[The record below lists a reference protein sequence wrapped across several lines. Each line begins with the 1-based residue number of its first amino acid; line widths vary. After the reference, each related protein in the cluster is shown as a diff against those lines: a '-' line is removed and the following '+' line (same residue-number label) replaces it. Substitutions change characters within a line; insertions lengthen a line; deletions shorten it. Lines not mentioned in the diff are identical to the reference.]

1 MSVEVLLKCCNLVQS
16 HWFEGHNEAQYRH
29 KKKRWRE
36 EAFSLLVSGLCR
48 VVLCCEGRCLV
59 WRHGQVWTHLFG
71 SNLVMQELNS
81 ALILLYSLVE
91 CLQNAGRLGIWV
103 SCWNLPKNEKLKTI
117 KRNLFQG
124 ETEAFNTVC
133 IFGQFCVCFTD
144 VILSPD
150 KLGTLYVVFP
160 ISLYDPVLALL
171 RRTGKGLQWA
181 RGLKHKITELC
192 R

>member
-16 HWFEGHNEAQYRH
+16 HWFEGRTEAQYRH

-59 WRHGQVWTHLFG
+59 WRRGQVWTHLFG

-103 SCWNLPKNEKLKTI
+103 SCSNLPKNEKTQDHK
-117 KRNLFQG
+117 KEFVSRGNWSFQHSVHLW
-124 ETEAFNTVC
+124 T
-133 IFGQFCVCFTD
+133 
-144 VILSPD
+144 
-150 KLGTLYVVFP
+150 
-160 ISLYDPVLALL
+160 LL
-171 RRTGKGLQWA
+171 RLFHWRHPLA
-181 RGLKHKITELC
+181 R
-192 R
+192 